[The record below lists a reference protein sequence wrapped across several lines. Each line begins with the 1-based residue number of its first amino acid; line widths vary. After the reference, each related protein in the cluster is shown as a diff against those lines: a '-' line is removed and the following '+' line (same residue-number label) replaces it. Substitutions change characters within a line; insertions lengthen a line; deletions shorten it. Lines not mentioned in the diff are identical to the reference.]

1 MIRPCFKIWCHHGDD
16 GIVSCSAPDIDEWT
30 LSTRANRKKALGQLI
45 FIKKHIIV
53 WLNWHNIESLSLINF
68 LCSLIIRYVVNVWVQ
83 FSFYA
88 ISLLIIYH
96 YILNK
101 KGCVV
106 FSLSGLKCCA
116 RHYIHYTYTLS
127 LSSSYSL
134 IMSSGNDIAIVE
146 RWSMIFCSPAS
157 GFNVLAELCITQAVK
172 LLHSHHSLKQ
182 QF

>member
-1 MIRPCFKIWCHHGDD
+1 MFGYSS
-16 GIVSCSAPDIDEWT
+16 VFM
-30 LSTRANRKKALGQLI
+30 LL
-45 FIKKHIIV
+45 V
-53 WLNWHNIESLSLINF
+53 
-68 LCSLIIRYVVNVWVQ
+68 
-83 FSFYA
+83 
-88 ISLLIIYH
+88 LLIIYH

-157 GFNVLAELCITQAVK
+157 GFNVLA
-172 LLHSHHSLKQ
+172 
-182 QF
+182 